1 MKTFEQYINESYN
14 NEAINEA
21 NLSKEFLKFQPG
33 DAIEI
38 TKSFNIADFN
48 YKKSARTWWGE
59 KIANASNIIVKSD
72 YNKNRIYQPGNVIWI
87 FTNPSTI
94 DSKGRANIAGYYGG
108 FKGSFDDTPGE
119 QGLTSFSV
127 ISNYDETIV
136 QTIILALLEGYAKV
150 VKYNDLAKS
159 VRDEHESNIKMDR
172 VRDAIRGNSVIYGDM
187 EITDYEWKAGNYIL
201 KGYNKETGD
210 KMPDR
215 LVKAPELARGTFI
228 NSKNSEEITGDP
240 FKK

>member
-38 TKSFNIADFN
+38 TKSFSIADFN

-59 KIANASNIIVKSD
+59 KIASTSNIIVKND
-72 YNKNRIYQPGNVIWI
+72 YNKNRIYHPGNVIWI

-94 DSKGRANIAGYYGG
+94 DSKGRANISGYYGG

-127 ISNYDETIV
+127 ISNYDEPIV

-187 EITDYEWKAGNYIL
+187 EITDYEWKSGNYIL

-228 NSKNSEEITGDP
+228 NSKNGEEITGDP